1 MNALRG
7 FARVGTT
14 TRACD
19 MFMRAKAK
27 DQQKGQKTA
36 QKKTTKKPK
45 TPYND
50 PSKRNAGGKQ
60 MDLFAKILNDDGQ
73 PKKYIRSEEQMKID
87 AEIAKNYTRMRYK
100 EHIELQKRM
109 TLKIKWRDAATEALP
124 EELQEEAR
132 ALDLE
137 PFPSNRRVYTDYP
150 PRCYQRCS

>member
-1 MNALRG
+1 M
-7 FARVGTT
+7 
-14 TRACD
+14 
-19 MFMRAKAK
+19 
-27 DQQKGQKTA
+27 
-36 QKKTTKKPK
+36 
-45 TPYND
+45 
-50 PSKRNAGGKQ
+50 AGGKQ

-73 PKKYIRSEEQMKID
+73 PKKVGYSPLNGLFGVLFGLQYIRSEEQMKID

-150 PRCYQRCS
+150 PAPEHLRL